1 MKNVSM
7 QSVLEAVH
15 RSNPGVDVGSIDANT
30 SLRRHGFDSMNIA
43 SLMLELE
50 ELYGIRIPDQDVEK
64 LDTAEDIISYLATK

>member
-1 MKNVSM
+1 MKNVSV

-15 RSNPGVDVGSIDANT
+15 RSNPGLDAGKFDARS

-50 ELYGIRIPDQDVEK
+50 ESYGIKIPDKDVEK
-64 LDTAEDIISYLATK
+64 LDTVEDIISYLATK